1 MPAVDD
7 VLAANQRF
15 YEAFEAGD
23 IDAMS
28 DVWAHEDG
36 VVCTHPGW
44 ATLHGWAAVSASWF
58 ALFHNDQS
66 LQFIV
71 TNERARVAGDD
82 VAWVSCDENILGD
95 GPSGTAAALNLF
107 IQTNGR
113 WRMVGHHA
121 SPVAARCSAPVIP
134 PARCGGGGGTR

>member
-1 MPAVDD
+1 VSDEDEA
-7 VLAANQRF
+7 LAANRRF
-15 YEAFEAGD
+15 YEAFEASD

-28 DVWAHEDG
+28 DVWVHDEA

-58 ALFHNDQS
+58 ALFHNDQA

-71 TNERARVAGDD
+71 TNEQARVEGD

-95 GPSGTAAALNLF
+95 GPGGTAAALNLF
-107 IQTNGR
+107 LRTDET

-121 SPVAARCSAPVIP
+121 SPVVPR
-134 PARCGGGGGTR
+134 G

>member
-1 MPAVDD
+1 MPTEDD
-7 VLAANQRF
+7 VLAANRRF

-28 DVWAHEDG
+28 DVWVHDDD

-44 ATLHGWAAVSASWF
+44 ATLHGWAAISASWF

-71 TNERARVAGDD
+71 TNERARVAGD

-95 GPSGTAAALNLF
+95 GPGRHGRRPQPLHADGRVVADGGPPRQPGRAAGLARRRATRPCASGGA
-107 IQTNGR
+107 
-113 WRMVGHHA
+113 
-121 SPVAARCSAPVIP
+121 C
-134 PARCGGGGGTR
+134 TR

>member
-1 MPAVDD
+1 
-7 VLAANQRF
+7 
-15 YEAFEAGD
+15 
-23 IDAMS
+23 MS
-28 DVWAHEDG
+28 DVWVHDEA

-58 ALFHNDQS
+58 ALFHNDQA

-71 TNERARVAGDD
+71 TNERSRVVGD

-95 GPSGTAAALNLF
+95 GPGGTAAALNLF
-107 IQTNGR
+107 LRTDDS

-121 SPVAARCSAPVIP
+121 SPVVPR
-134 PARCGGGGGTR
+134 G